1 MYRDNIYILPLM
13 CTDVCTCVCGVVLRF
28 ALRSLGCKL
37 SLVWI
42 KRNASSHTT
51 YPVLLSHDDHMQK
64 LSATHSHT
72 HTHIHIHTNTHTHK
86 HTHT

>member
-1 MYRDNIYILPLM
+1 MTKICVRVCVCVCVCVCVSFEYVYRDNIYILSLM

-51 YPVLLSHDDHMQK
+51 YPVL
-64 LSATHSHT
+64 
-72 HTHIHIHTNTHTHK
+72 
-86 HTHT
+86 